1 MASTNP
7 FQHAD
12 ADAIEGINDSIADV
26 GVRGRRARRMAAGK
40 ASGRKMAGRR
50 ERLKQRKKAMRAS
63 MEHGFPKWE
72 GLAPVCLFLIFPAML
87 AIGVALTGPWEIWI
101 LYGLAGLMGLYVF
114 STAFHTA
121 ELVLVCFLLYVPFSG
136 TYVIPVAPGVNGTN
150 MLILLGIFATV
161 LRRVDKRQTLIAW
174 PPGTTVVFIFA
185 VVSSLSGITIWREPG
200 GYEHLMHHELLSY
213 KAWIDQFILYF
224 IAISCIRDIEQAKRI
239 VVYLAL
245 GSIVLV
251 LYSVPEMY
259 EKMGRSSIDKSRI
272 GGPHRQPNMFGGFVA
287 YTMLIP
293 VALFITYIKDIRAW
307 LLTPYFL
314 IGLKVLISTFSRGAY
329 LAIAVG
335 GLMAGYFR
343 GKSFLLFWGVMALTL
358 LLVFPN
364 LFPQAIRDRLDIG
377 KEPTVVTTG
386 PEKLDKSSEHR
397 VILWRAGGK
406 MILESPI
413 LGKGFKGFQ
422 KLKSEYTDQDV
433 HESDPHNTYIYVA
446 SQMGLPALILFLLIL
461 AHSFHLGRSLSRNKD
476 DMFIRATGVA
486 GASATVCYAVICV
499 FGSRAVNLEFTSY
512 FWALLVCMQVIDH
525 ELRKK
530 DEAAKPKKRRTN
542 AFAERNSSSPETPE
556 APTMAAATAGGPELD
571 EAPRLSLPSPEAKQR
586 RRKRAKNSMAGARD
600 KRRHLKHHRGE

>member
-12 ADAIEGINDSIADV
+12 ADAIDDLNDSITDV

-40 ASGRKMAGRR
+40 ASDRKMSGRG
-50 ERLKQRKKAMRAS
+50 ERLKQRKKALRAS
-63 MEHGFPKWE
+63 MDNGFPKWE

-87 AIGVALTGPWEIWI
+87 AIGIALTGPWPIWL
-101 LYGLAGLMGLYVF
+101 LYGCAGLMGLYVF

-161 LRRVDKRQTLIAW
+161 LRRVDKRQTIIAW
-174 PPGTTVVFIFA
+174 PPGTTVVFIFG
-185 VVSSLSGITIWREPG
+185 VLSSLSGITIWREPG
-200 GYEHLMHHELLSY
+200 GYVHLMHHELLSY

-224 IAISCIRDIEQAKRI
+224 IAISCIRTIEQAKRI

-245 GSIVLV
+245 GSIILV

-259 EKMGRSSIDKSRI
+259 SKMGLSSIDKSRI
-272 GGPHRQPNMFGGFVA
+272 GGPHQQPNMFGGFVA

-293 VALFITYIKDIRAW
+293 VALFVTYIKDIRAW

-314 IGLKVLISTFSRGAY
+314 LGLKVLISTFSRGAY

-364 LFPQAIRDRLDIG
+364 LFPQAIRDRFDIND
-377 KEPTVVTTG
+377 EPTVISTG

-397 VILWRAGGK
+397 IILWRAGGK

-422 KLKSEYTDQDV
+422 KLKAQYTDRDV
-433 HESDPHNTYIYVA
+433 HESDPHNTYIYIA
-446 SQMGLPALILFLLIL
+446 SQMGLPALILFLMIL
-461 AHSFHLGRSLSRNKD
+461 GHAFHLGRALSRNKED
-476 DMFIRATGVA
+476 LFIRAVGVA
-486 GASATVCYAVICV
+486 GASATVCYAVICI

-512 FWALLVCMQVIDH
+512 FWALLVCMQVIDF

-530 DEAAKPKKRRTN
+530 AKAEKPKKRRTN
-542 AFAERNSSSPETPE
+542 AFAERSSEPSP
-556 APTMAAATAGGPELD
+556 APTMAASTATGPELD
-571 EAPRLSLPSPEAKQR
+571 DDGPRLSLPSPEAKQR
-586 RRKRAKNSMAGARD
+586 RRKRAENSMADAREQRRRLKHNRD
-600 KRRHLKHHRGE
+600 K